1 MPVFLPDFLR
11 RRWVRRIGLAV
22 AGTSALAV
30 AAWCCRGLLVH
41 QATAQPAPVATA
53 TASAAVEP
61 APTPTGDYQSRVVA
75 YIHHGHAITRQDL
88 GEYLIHRYGAD
99 KLPLLLNKRIVD
111 DECARHGIVV
121 TAAEVDAA
129 LAEELRGL
137 AIDQATFL
145 KTVLT
150 RAKKNLYEWKEDVLR
165 PRLQMTRL
173 VGPRLHVA
181 QEDLRKAFESAY
193 GEKVECRMILWPLDQ
208 EKQALDEFARLR
220 DSEAAFADKARTQ
233 ATSQLAA
240 AGGKIKPIARYAMDE
255 KVEREAFALQPGQV
269 STLIKT
275 PQGILMLKCDRRLA
289 ADTTVN
295 FDSVKEKLEKEFREQ
310 KLQGEMAR
318 SFQLLREQAR
328 PQLVLQKSERLPAGN
343 GSGEVTPPQPSA
355 AVAYLYGSKPVT
367 REELGEFLIARM
379 GADKLEFLVN
389 RRIIDLECAARK
401 IAAGD
406 AEVDRALEDDLKM
419 LNCDRKHFEKE
430 VLSKWG
436 KNLFEYR
443 EDVVRPKLLLTQ
455 LCQGRVKVTDDDLK
469 KGFEAYYGER
479 LQCRLVLWPNE
490 QARFAMAE
498 YARIRDSE
506 EEFDRKAKSQ
516 ASTTLAAQGGK
527 IPPFGRHTLGDETLE
542 REAFRLQP
550 GELST
555 LIGTAQGQVV
565 IKCDRRI
572 PPDAGVNLE
581 QVRDKLTAEIRERK
595 VQMEMQVVFREL
607 KEKAGPR
614 LILQGSNQLEDLA
627 AESKRLLSEAQAI
640 HNRLQGK

>member
-1 MPVFLPDFLR
+1 MPGYLPSFLR
-11 RRWVRRIGLAV
+11 RRLVRRIGLAV
-22 AGTSALAV
+22 AGVSALAV
-30 AAWCCRGLLVH
+30 AAWCGRGLLVH
-41 QATAQPAPVATA
+41 QATAQPAPVASIPA
-53 TASAAVEP
+53 AAAAVEP
-61 APTPTGDYQSRVVA
+61 TPASSGDYLSRVVA
-75 YIHHGHAITRQDL
+75 YVHNGHAITRQDL
-88 GEYLIHRYGAD
+88 GEFLIHRHGAER
-99 KLPLLLNKRIVD
+99 LPLLLNKRIVD
-111 DECARHGIVV
+111 DECARHGLVI

-129 LAEELRGL
+129 LAEELKGL

-145 KTVLT
+145 KTVLA

-181 QEDLRKAFESAY
+181 QEDLRKAFESSY

-220 DSEAAFADKARTQ
+220 DSEAAFAEKARTQ

-240 AGGKIKPIARYAMDE
+240 AGGKIKPIGRHAMDE
-255 KVEREAFALQPGQV
+255 KIEKEAFALQPGQV
-269 STLIKT
+269 STLLKT
-275 PQGILMLKCDRRLA
+275 PQGILMLKCDRRLP

-310 KLQGEMAR
+310 KLQGEMAK
-318 SFQLLREQAR
+318 SFQALRDQAK
-328 PQLVLQKSERLPAGN
+328 PQLVLQKADRLPAGPV
-343 GSGEVTPPQPSA
+343 SSPTA

-389 RRIIDLECAARK
+389 RRIIDLECAERK
-401 IAAGD
+401 VAVSD
-406 AEVDRALEDDLKM
+406 AEVDKALEDDLKM

-443 EDVVRPKLLLTQ
+443 EDVVRPKLMLTR
-455 LCQGRVKVTDDDLK
+455 LCQGRVKVTDEDVQ

-479 LQCRLVLWPNE
+479 LECRLILWPTE
-490 QARFAMAE
+490 QARFALTE
-498 YARIRDSE
+498 YAKIRDSE

-516 ASTTLAAQGGK
+516 ASASLAAQGGK

-550 GELST
+550 GEIST

-565 IKCDRRI
+565 IRCDRRI
-572 PPDAGVNLE
+572 PPDKGVKLE
-581 QVRDKLTAEIRERK
+581 QVRDKLATEVRERK
-595 VQMEMQVVFREL
+595 VQMEMQMVFREL
-607 KEKAGPR
+607 KEKATPR
-614 LILQGSNQLEDLA
+614 LILQGTNQVEDLA

-640 HNRLQGK
+640 QGRLPNK